1 MMPKVGLRFPWLA
14 FTRLVSQKV
23 PSDKLPL
30 PNKLDAAPVCP
41 VVNCVMSIEVTR
53 LSRFTASI
61 TRFKSRSTRKYWTR
75 LVMCS
80 FQSGT
85 ANPVSNTLVE
95 ARLAGKNRLSPVL

>member
-1 MMPKVGLRFPWLA
+1 MTPKVGLRLPWLA
-14 FTRLVSQKV
+14 FTRLVSQKA
-23 PSDKLPL
+23 PSDRLPL
-30 PNKLDAAPVCP
+30 PNKLDAAPVWP

-53 LSRFTASI
+53 LSRFTAST

-85 ANPVSNTLVE
+85 ANPDSNTLVK
-95 ARLAGKNRLSPVL
+95 ARFAGKKRLRSVL